1 MKRPDFSWDLSRVD
15 EKIEPCLEAVTDP
28 HRVEMVREVCEA
40 FIKNVKPKLHRLPKH
55 IIPLSSEELEVLP
68 VLVAPRFCQSLLCG
82 AFISKHVD
90 PGNEYIL
97 ETAKNGWKVFEE
109 F

>member
-1 MKRPDFSWDLSRVD
+1 MFLVNVERVLT
-15 EKIEPCLEAVTDP
+15 CGRSQMAGLFFAGYHSV
-28 HRVEMVREVCEA
+28 H
-40 FIKNVKPKLHRLPKH
+40 
-55 IIPLSSEELEVLP
+55 PLSSEELEVLP

-109 F
+109 FWTTPEEEVLQL

>member
-1 MKRPDFSWDLSRVD
+1 MFLVNVERVLT
-15 EKIEPCLEAVTDP
+15 CGRSQMAGLFFAGYHSV
-28 HRVEMVREVCEA
+28 H
-40 FIKNVKPKLHRLPKH
+40 
-55 IIPLSSEELEVLP
+55 PLSSEELEVLP

-97 ETAKNGWKVFEE
+97 ETTRGRGATIMNGNEPKQRQNQNRL
-109 F
+109 